1 MPEYRIGKKFT
12 FDAAHHLPSLPAGHK
27 CRQVHGHTYTAEFVL
42 ASSTLTGPGFV
53 TDFGDLSPVK
63 KYIDLTLDHHDLNE
77 VLDREPTSEV
87 LAEHLAS
94 WFADNLAASV
104 PGTLE
109 AVRVSETPA
118 SWAEY
123 RPGGGQ

>member
-1 MPEYRIGKKFT
+1 MPKYRIGKRFT
-12 FDAAHHLPSLPAGHK
+12 FEAAHHLPSLPAGHK
-27 CRQVHGHTYTAEFVL
+27 CRQFHGHSYTAEFILKSGTL
-42 ASSTLTGPGFV
+42 AGPGFV
-53 TDFGDLSPVK
+53 TDFADLAPVK
-63 KYIDLTLDHHDLNE
+63 TYIDSALDHHDLNE
-77 VLDREPTSEV
+77 VLDLEPTSEV

-109 AVRVSETPA
+109 AVRISETPT

-123 RPGGGQ
+123 RPGGSR